1 MAERDPR
8 TVFVAQNAQLA
19 EAVIKLLAANNIAAE
34 IEQVAPPPSSAFSG
48 LSEEGPQ
55 EFPILVTEPK
65 QATEAKD
72 LLTTAENMSL
82 LRAVRDKRAGRTG
95 TVTATCEDCGKSSEW
110 PATAMGT
117 TETCPHCSGYMDI
130 PDPDDDWAGVDFGK
144 EEGEDEAKA

>member
-8 TVFVAQNAQLA
+8 TVFVAENAQLA

-34 IEQVAPPPSSAFSG
+34 IEQVSLPPSSAFSG
-48 LSEEGPQ
+48 LSAEGPE

-65 QATEAKD
+65 QAADAKE

-82 LRAVRDKRAGRTG
+82 LRAAKEKRATRTG
-95 TVTATCEDCGKSSEW
+95 TVTTTCEDCGKSSEW

-117 TETCPHCSGYMDI
+117 TEICPHCGAYIDI
-130 PDPDDDWAGVDFGK
+130 PDPDDDWSGVDFGA